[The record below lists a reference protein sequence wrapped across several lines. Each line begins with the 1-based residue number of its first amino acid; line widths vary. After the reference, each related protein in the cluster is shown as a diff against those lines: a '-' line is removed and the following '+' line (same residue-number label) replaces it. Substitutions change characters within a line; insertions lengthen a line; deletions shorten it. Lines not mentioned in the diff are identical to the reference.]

1 MDKRETRRGRNY
13 EIKSRNCKVDYAYV
27 ILSVDDDDNV
37 KYFSEKGF
45 TATMRHERYTQC
57 INWDQ
62 DNRCKPDRGVF
73 LCKIPDHGKICSL
86 ANHKLING
94 ELSHTFYHRAYG
106 FNPRRQTKKMIFY
119 NERATIFS
127 FPACMER
134 LMSIPNFKTKD
145 YFSVIIYI

>member
-94 ELSHTFYHRAYG
+94 ELSHTFYYRAYG
-106 FNPRRQTKKMIFY
+106 FSIMSVLGYFPSQRVWKDQISRQKIIFLSLY
-119 NERATIFS
+119 
-127 FPACMER
+127 
-134 LMSIPNFKTKD
+134 
-145 YFSVIIYI
+145 IYLINN